1 MTITLEKLIANA
13 NATTCRKNPL
23 YLDEHE
29 GDIYMCRKGVQDQFI
44 DRDSDIVP
52 QFKAIYNRMRVFET
66 LPKSLKKTAW
76 MNQEAIFV
84 LFKGHDITLKP
95 LDIITVEM
103 SYDDKS
109 ITCYSPDILKTL
121 KKLIP

>member
-66 LPKSLKKTAW
+66 LPKRLKKTAW

>member
-1 MTITLEKLIANA
+1 MTITIEQLIANA
-13 NATTCRKNPL
+13 NATTCRNNPL
-23 YLDEHE
+23 YLDEQE
-29 GDIYMCRKGVQDQFI
+29 GDTYVCRKGVQSQFI
-44 DRDSDIVP
+44 DLDDDIVP

-66 LPKSLKKTAW
+66 LPKRLRKTAW

-84 LFKGHDITLKP
+84 LFKGHDISIKP

-103 SYDDKS
+103 SYDNKS